1 MAAFQAAFFLRSQYW
16 FGELCPAQQEA
27 AVSSAYSVRVRKG
40 QLALCAGERPLGWH
54 AVISGVLKLQ
64 YRTDAAQRL
73 AGLLPLATGDW
84 FDEGPLVQGQPRRY
98 DALALRDSELL
109 CLPQACFQELL
120 AASPAFSQ
128 AVIGQLAV
136 RLSQVTAV
144 IELER
149 TGSMEQRLAL
159 YLGRLLCPELPR
171 LDLSQEELGCLS
183 GMSRQAVNRT
193 LPLLEQRGLIRLRSG
208 RVHAVDHAAVD
219 AFVGLDA
226 ADDPVRLRA

>member
-1 MAAFQAAFFLRSQYW
+1 MAAFQAAFFLRNQYW
-16 FGELCPAQQEA
+16 FGELSPGQQEA
-27 AVSSAYSVRVRKG
+27 AVGSAYSVRVRKG

-64 YRTDAAQRL
+64 YRTDASQRL

-98 DALALRDSELL
+98 DALAL

-219 AFVGLDA
+219 AFLGLGT
-226 ADDPVRLRA
+226 ADDQVRLRA